1 MTEEPASQLAF
12 PAAGKIRHRPRLGV
26 VAVVTVAALAAAA
39 TATAAVTVADV
50 LRGPPTAGPTAIYT
64 LGGPDGGWVA
74 GPVAFSPDGRMLAS
88 GDSLMTGYTGTT
100 SVFIGQ
106 TTLWDVA
113 TRRHLATLADPGSQG
128 VNSVAFS
135 PDGRVLATGDS
146 GDGDGGTYLWNVDT
160 RDLLATLTD
169 PGDGSD
175 PVSAIAFS
183 PSGRTLAVADNY
195 EGADLWHVATR
206 HLMARL
212 TGTGSSGNGAAW
224 VAFSPNGRTLA
235 GSGGNQIHLWVSS
248 GFPP

>member
-1 MTEEPASQLAF
+1 MTEEPASQLAS
-12 PAAGKIRHRPRLGV
+12 PAAGKIRRRPRLGV

-135 PDGRVLATGDS
+135 P
-146 GDGDGGTYLWNVDT
+146 
-160 RDLLATLTD
+160 
-169 PGDGSD
+169 
-175 PVSAIAFS
+175 
-183 PSGRTLAVADNY
+183 SGRTLAVADNY
-195 EGADLWHVATR
+195 EGANLWHVATR

-212 TGTGSSGNGAAW
+212 TGTSSSGNGAAW

-235 GSGGNQIHLWVSS
+235 GSDGNQIHLWVSS